1 MSWVEAGSSSL
12 RPTRWVSRALSPKK
26 LGSRHRSGSS
36 RSWVKVK
43 TFEEQELIVIGTSK
57 EDRAPVALLARECRG
72 ALEYAGTAMVTLD
85 RAPPPGDPPRTG
97 PPSLPARVVRA
108 AMGSGR
114 PSANFTY
121 FGMAPDRLAVA
132 ADFPAGRNRGGC
144 NTYVGVNPRK
154 PGTNTRMA
162 ATAQEVEIAFRHF
175 ADLDQPD
182 AVALARERV
191 AAARPTF
198 IVTIGTVPHK
208 RPHFYWLLEKPV
220 RDLAAW
226 TERQLGVQQAL
237 GGDSVI
243 DPPRIMRLAGTV
255 NWPTESKIA
264 RGYRLE
270 CVTMRTRFADER

>member
-1 MSWVEAGSSSL
+1 LDAHTRVEL
-12 RPTRWVSRALSPKK
+12 ESPEPY
-26 LGSRHRSGSS
+26 
-36 RSWVKVK
+36 V
-43 TFEEQELIVIGTSK
+43 GTAVHHL
-57 EDRAPVALLARECRG
+57 EILLA
-72 ALEYAGTAMVTLD
+72 
-85 RAPPPGDPPRTG
+85 
-97 PPSLPARVVRA
+97 PARQA
-108 AMGSGR
+108 YPHGLFELQWGQDGHL
-114 PSANFTY
+114 ANFTY

-162 ATAQEVEIAFRHF
+162 TTAQEVEIAFRHF
-175 ADLDQPD
+175 DLDQPD

-198 IVTIGTVPHK
+198 IVTTGTVPHK